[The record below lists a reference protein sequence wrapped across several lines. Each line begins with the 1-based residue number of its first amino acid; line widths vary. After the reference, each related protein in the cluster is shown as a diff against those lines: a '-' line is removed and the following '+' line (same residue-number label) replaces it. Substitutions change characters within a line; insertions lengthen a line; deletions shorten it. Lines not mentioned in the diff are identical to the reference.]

1 VKINGTTALVTG
13 GLRGLGAAFTAE
25 LLARGATRVYA
36 TARSGGSSD
45 EPRVEVVRLDVND
58 VAAVGELAAR
68 ASDVD
73 LVVNNAG
80 VTTRSNLLTS
90 PLDDVREEFE
100 TNVFGLLHVARAF
113 APVLAAN
120 GGGAL
125 VDVHSVLSWATTGSG
140 YEASKAAAWGV
151 TNGLR
156 ALLAPQGTLVTG
168 VHLGYTATDMTAALD
183 VPKNDPR
190 DVVRAALDGVERD
203 ENEVLADDV
212 SRQVKALLAGDPAG
226 LILGR

>member
-1 VKINGTTALVTG
+1 MKLTGTTALVTG

-36 TARSGGSSD
+36 TARAGGEHD
-45 EPRVEVVRLDVND
+45 DPRVEVVRLDVND
-58 VAAVGELAAR
+58 AAAVAGLAAR
-68 ASDVD
+68 AGDVD
-73 LVVNNAG
+73 VVVNNAG
-80 VTTRSNLLTS
+80 VSTGADLLTG
-90 PLDDVREEFE
+90 PLDDVRAEFE
-100 TNVFGLLHVARAF
+100 TNVFGLLQVARAF

-125 VDVHSVLSWATTGSG
+125 VDVHSVLSWATSGTG
-140 YEASKAAAWGV
+140 YQASKAAAWGV

-168 VHLGYTATDMTAALD
+168 VHLGYTATDMTAGLD

-203 ENEVLADDV
+203 EHEVLADEV
-212 SRQVKALLAGDPAG
+212 SRQVKTLLAGDPAG
-226 LILGR
+226 LVLPR